1 MEQDMNEGGKGDKQ
15 RPLGIDKEEFD
26 KRWDDIFNKEVVKEK
41 DGGLTLNVNVEN
53 QDYQATI
60 TYKVNI

>member
-1 MEQDMNEGGKGDKQ
+1 MTEGGKGDKQ

-26 KRWDDIFNKEVVKEK
+26 KRWDEIFNKEIVKEK
-41 DGGLTLNVNVEN
+41 DGGFTLNVDVEN

>member
-1 MEQDMNEGGKGDKQ
+1 MNEGGKGDKQ
-15 RPLGIDKEEFD
+15 RPLGINKEEFD
-26 KRWDDIFNKEVVKEK
+26 KRWDEIFNKEIVKEK
-41 DGGLTLNVNVEN
+41 DGGLTFNVDVEN

>member
-1 MEQDMNEGGKGDKQ
+1 MTEGGKGDKQ

-26 KRWDDIFNKEVVKEK
+26 RRWDEIFNKEIVKEK
-41 DGGLTLNVNVEN
+41 DNGLTLNVDVEN

>member
-1 MEQDMNEGGKGDKQ
+1 MNKGGKGDKQ
-15 RPLGIDKEEFD
+15 RTLGIDKEEFN
-26 KRWDDIFNKEVVKEK
+26 KRWDEIFNKEIVKEN
-41 DGGLTLNVNVEN
+41 DGGLTLNVDVEN